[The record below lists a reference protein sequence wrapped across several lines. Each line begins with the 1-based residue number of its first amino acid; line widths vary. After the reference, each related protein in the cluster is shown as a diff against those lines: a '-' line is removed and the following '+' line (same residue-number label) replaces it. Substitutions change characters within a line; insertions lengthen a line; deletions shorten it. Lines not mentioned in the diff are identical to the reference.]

1 MQQQD
6 VDDSFVT
13 LLKEASNGLVL
24 KKKRSGRLWGKRIC
38 TCLAATIRAVI
49 PVFSSY
55 TFTSTY
61 LSRRSSTRP
70 VMVKK
75 KKKGVSVGEF
85 RGEMRHLYSRCRY
98 RTPPEAPCPS
108 WRIWRKEEASQRLQ
122 KKAVISPRVSSQING
137 GTLTLD
143 EFLVL

>member
-1 MQQQD
+1 MGKENLY
-6 VDDSFVT
+6 
-13 LLKEASNGLVL
+13 LLGGHHQSGHSRFLVVHIHIHIL
-24 KKKRSGRLWGKRIC
+24 VEEIQHTACNK
-38 TCLAATIRAVI
+38 
-49 PVFSSY
+49 
-55 TFTSTY
+55 
-61 LSRRSSTRP
+61 
-70 VMVKK
+70 VKK
-75 KKKGVSVGEF
+75 KKKGCDSVGEF
-85 RGEMRHLYSRCRY
+85 GGEMRHLYSRCRY